1 MQISNPI
8 RTGLFVALAVLVL
21 AGCKKDDANT
31 YGVNNENLLPPG
43 AGKDKIKSN
52 EQYVAIL
59 HANLFQT
66 AMSANQLYQVTQCI
80 ESIGDKE
87 LAREVI
93 ISNFMNKP
101 GVQLPADST
110 MRNNPEAFV
119 IETYN
124 RFLVRNPTE
133 AEKTWFINYI
143 EANPNVTPE
152 LVYFSFS
159 LSNEYMFY

>member
-8 RTGLFVALAVLVL
+8 RTGLFVALAVLAL
-21 AGCKKDDANT
+21 AGCKKDDNNT

-110 MRNNPEAFV
+110 MRNNPDAFV